1 MTKDISSNVYELDIK
16 NVTERYSS
24 FLNEDND
31 LSFYFSEPH
40 DKFIITPTSITNK
53 VSDDIWNWWQERKLK
68 ERNLQNAIASNIVI
82 KNKTFF
88 ILS

>member
-1 MTKDISSNVYELDIK
+1 MTKDISSDVYELDIK

-24 FLNEDND
+24 ILNEDND

-40 DKFIITPTSITNK
+40 DKFIVTPISITNK
-53 VSDDIWNWWQERKLK
+53 VSDEIWNWWQERKLK

-82 KNKTFF
+82 
-88 ILS
+88 